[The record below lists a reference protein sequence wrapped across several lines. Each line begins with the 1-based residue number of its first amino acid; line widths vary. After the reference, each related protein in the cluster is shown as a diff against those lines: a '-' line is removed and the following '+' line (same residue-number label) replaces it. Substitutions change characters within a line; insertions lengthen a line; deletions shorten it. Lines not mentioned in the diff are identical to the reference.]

1 MKFLKFSSVL
11 LILVFNIGTKAISQ
25 TPDSVEAK
33 LQGAATAYSSG
44 NYVQSVK
51 LLEEALEQVRLK
63 APLTIEN
70 FYPVRRKAEFFGA
83 FEPRSTNVYETGEE
97 LYFYLE
103 PKNIVFVKKG
113 ETYTGGFFLDLGFKD
128 DKGEMLL
135 EQKKFLDAE
144 FNSRNPIHDLYA
156 NITLNLTGVSPG
168 IYKAEFTVRDQNS
181 NKSALVEKEIKI
193 E

>member
-1 MKFLKFSSVL
+1 MKFLRFLSLLLVLIFS
-11 LILVFNIGTKAISQ
+11 IGTKAMPES
-25 TPDSVEAK
+25 SVEAT
-33 LQGAATAYSSG
+33 LQNASSAYSSG
-44 NYVQSVK
+44 KYTESIK
-51 LLEEALEQVRLK
+51 LIEEALDEVRLK

-70 FYPVRRKAEFFGA
+70 FYPVRREAPYFGS
-83 FEPRSTNVYETGEE
+83 FGPRANTIYESNEV

-113 ETYTGGFFLDLGFKD
+113 ETYIGGFFLDLRFKD
-128 DKGEMLL
+128 DKGEVLL

-156 NITLNLTGVSPG
+156 NITLNLTGVSSG
-168 IYKAEFTVRDQNS
+168 IYRAEFTVRDLNS
-181 NKSALVEKEIKI
+181 NKSASVEKEIKI